1 MLSGI
6 PTGTP
11 LRSRA
16 EKRAP
21 SGHMVQ
27 DGRADKATTKRTV
40 FLSILEISR
49 NLVNV
54 IEGKAVNCLHF
65 KTLKLAKETVAHSFL
80 SITLASYAK

>member
-1 MLSGI
+1 MLLGI

-21 SGHMVQ
+21 SGHMLQ
-27 DGRADKATTKRTV
+27 DGRADKVTAERTV
-40 FLSILEISR
+40 FPYILEISR

-65 KTLKLAKETVAHSFL
+65 K
-80 SITLASYAK
+80 